1 MPRKNIVPHFIFGN
15 LIRKY
20 RLSKDLTQQQ
30 LAIKLNL
37 NRSYLSA
44 LERGEKKISFDQVV
58 NISKSIEISKS
69 QVLSLFGL

>member
-20 RLSKDLTQQQ
+20 RLSNDLTQQQ

-37 NRSYLSA
+37 NRSYLSS

-58 NISKSIEISKS
+58 NIAKSIEISKS
-69 QVLSLFGL
+69 QVLSLFGF